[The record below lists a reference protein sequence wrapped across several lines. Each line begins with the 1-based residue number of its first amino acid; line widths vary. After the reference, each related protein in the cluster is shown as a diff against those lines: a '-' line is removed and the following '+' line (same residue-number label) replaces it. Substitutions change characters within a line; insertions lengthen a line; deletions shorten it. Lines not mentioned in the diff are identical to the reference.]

1 MPIWPHSGF
10 VYVGKSARGL
20 ETRVHFFKGAK
31 LKTAPKKT

>member
-31 LKTAPKKT
+31 LKTAPKKS